1 MSGTPPSGLESLLG
15 GRGNSPSGMEVAHFI
30 GQTYWLQ
37 RLKDFLSLG
46 RHDPQNLR
54 ALPNRD
60 RGALVFNETK
70 HARHVD
76 EINKIVFDNRSIR
89 KFQNVSEK
97 SAKMQRK
104 ALIS

>member
-54 ALPNRD
+54 PLPNRD
-60 RGALVFNETK
+60 RGALVICAPQTQRLRSEGCQ
-70 HARHVD
+70 HLQ
-76 EINKIVFDNRSIR
+76 EITDM
-89 KFQNVSEK
+89 
-97 SAKMQRK
+97 SAKRGR
-104 ALIS
+104 